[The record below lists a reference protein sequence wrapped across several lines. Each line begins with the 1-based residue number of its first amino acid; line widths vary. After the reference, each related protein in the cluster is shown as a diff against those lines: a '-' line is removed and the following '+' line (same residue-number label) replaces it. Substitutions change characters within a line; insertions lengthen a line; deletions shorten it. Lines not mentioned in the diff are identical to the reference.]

1 MNEKTVRVRVV
12 VRSVARSVGLRTFAR
27 SKAYSPLPLDK
38 TGGLG
43 RLAPRLS
50 SFFSVLTWVKA

>member
-1 MNEKTVRVRVV
+1 MNEKIVRVRVV
-12 VRSVARSVGLRTFAR
+12 VRSVARSVAPVVCA
-27 SKAYSPLPLDK
+27 SNKVYSPLPLDK

-50 SFFSVLTWVKA
+50 SFFLC